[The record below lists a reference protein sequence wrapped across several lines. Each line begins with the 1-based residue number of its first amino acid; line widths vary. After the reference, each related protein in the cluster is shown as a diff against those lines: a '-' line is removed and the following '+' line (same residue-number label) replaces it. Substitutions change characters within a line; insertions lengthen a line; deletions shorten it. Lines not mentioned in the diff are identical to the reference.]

1 LPGLSAELKTSDHIL
16 LTGSG
21 QIIFKL
27 FKKVINLCIMNE
39 REFKEF
45 DRILRQQQEEVK
57 RSKTAARKLL
67 KQLGILH
74 LLVPKGTNQAS
85 SATSR

>member
-1 LPGLSAELKTSDHIL
+1 
-16 LTGSG
+16 
-21 QIIFKL
+21 
-27 FKKVINLCIMNE
+27 MNE